1 MTPDTSSNA
10 EILAT
15 TCILP
20 VALIVR
26 GSIDIH
32 HLEFY
37 SRVSRMTTPP
47 LALAPTAL
55 NRFGGDVKLKGYTG
69 LHLSSGHW

>member
-1 MTPDTSSNA
+1 MTPDNA

-37 SRVSRMTTPP
+37 NCVSRMMPPP
-47 LALAPTAL
+47 LAAHGTESL
-55 NRFGGDVKLKGYTG
+55 RRRRKIEG
-69 LHLSSGHW
+69 LHGAAS